1 MIAAHSFAPASNSP
15 AKPAPTRLDPP
26 AWLESEQLL
35 HGRCEVLIRHGDEIY
50 RLRHT
55 RNGKLILTK

>member
-1 MIAAHSFAPASNSP
+1 MPVSPFPAGQTIAANVSP
-15 AKPAPTRLDPP
+15 PRVPDPGHVID
-26 AWLESEQLL
+26 SRDLL
-35 HGRCEVLIRHGDEIY
+35 RGHAEVLIRHGTDHY

>member
-1 MIAAHSFAPASNSP
+1 MAAP
-15 AKPAPTRLDPP
+15 PP
-26 AWLESEQLL
+26 ADPIITAAVSPPRVQDPGHVIDSRDLL
-35 HGRCEVLIRHGDEIY
+35 RGHPEVLIRHGADHY